1 MANIV
6 QITNVQLGF
15 GLTDNFKECVDCIN
29 FLQQNN
35 IDVGILN
42 YAGDEIAHAMVFA
55 AYSDA
60 YQIVTDFPIILWT
73 ETYDDGNMIRQMVLS
88 LSDLQTS
95 ALIAHKDLICQLS

>member
-42 YAGDEIAHAMVFA
+42 YAGDEITHAMVFA

>member
-6 QITNVQLGF
+6 QITNVQLGV

-35 IDVGILN
+35 IEVGILN
-42 YAGDEIAHAMVFA
+42 YAGDEIVHAMVFA

-60 YQIVTDFPIILWT
+60 YHTVTDFPIILWT

>member
-1 MANIV
+1 MANID
-6 QITNVQLGF
+6 QITNVQMCI
-15 GLTDNFKECVDCIN
+15 GLTDNFRECLYCIS

-42 YAGDEIAHAMVFA
+42 YAGDEIIHAMVFA

-60 YQIVTDFPIILWT
+60 YRTVTDFPIILWT

>member
-6 QITNVQLGF
+6 QISGVQIGT
-15 GLTDNFKECVDCIN
+15 GLTNNFQECLDCLN

-42 YAGDEIAHAMVFA
+42 YGGDEIIHSMVFA

-60 YQIVTDFPIILWT
+60 YRTVTDFPIILWT
-73 ETYDDGNMIRQMVLS
+73 ETYDDGNMIRQMALS
-88 LSDLQTS
+88 LTELQNST
-95 ALIAHKDLICQLS
+95 LIAHKDLICPVL